1 MGDDEGAAA
10 LNPAKARLD
19 AGELVLCLGVRLAR
33 TVDIARM
40 AKSAGFDALF
50 IDMEHSAMA
59 LETAVQISVAALD
72 VGITAVVRIPGHL
85 PTEASRVLDGGAL
98 GVVVPHVDTPEQ
110 AKMMVDACKFPPLG
124 HRSTGGPS
132 VHLGFRPVPGAGDIL
147 NDATL
152 VTVMLES
159 PGAIAN
165 ADAIAAVEGVDM
177 IMIGTNDLSTEMGVP
192 GQLGHDKIR
201 AAYKTVGE
209 ACRKHGIHFAMGGV
223 RGNPELISDYIGCGV
238 RFILAASDSSLVL
251 AGARREAEALRAIP
265 LP

>member
-1 MGDDEGAAA
+1 MSDDQDFAA
-10 LNPAKARLD
+10 LNPAKARLE

-40 AKSAGFDALF
+40 AKTAGYDALF
-50 IDMEHSAMA
+50 IDMEHSTMP
-59 LETAVQISVAALD
+59 LEAAAQISIAALD
-72 VGITAVVRIPGHL
+72 VGITPVVRIPGHL

-132 VHLGFRPVPGAGDIL
+132 VHLGFRSVPGAGQIL

-159 PGAIAN
+159 PEAIAN
-165 ADAIAAVEGVDM
+165 ADAIAAVGGVDM

-192 GQLGHDKIR
+192 GQLDHDKIR
-201 AAYKTVGE
+201 DAYKTVGA
-209 ACRKHGIHFAMGGV
+209 ACRQHGKHFAMGGV
-223 RGNPELISDYIGCGV
+223 ARNHDLVRDYVGSGV
-238 RFILAASDSSLVL
+238 RFILAGSDSSLVM
-251 AGARREAEALRAIP
+251 AGARRQAESLREIL

>member
-1 MGDDEGAAA
+1 MSDAQDATA
-10 LNPAKARLD
+10 LNPAKARLE

-40 AKSAGFDALF
+40 AKTAGFDAIF
-50 IDMEHSAMA
+50 IDMEHSSMP

-85 PTEASRVLDGGAL
+85 PNEASRIVDGGAL

-132 VHLGFRPVPGAGDIL
+132 VHLNFRRVPGAGQIL

-152 VTVMLES
+152 VTVMLET
-159 PGAIAN
+159 PEAIAN

-177 IMIGTNDLSTEMGVP
+177 IMIGTNDLSTEMGCP
-192 GQLGHDKIR
+192 GQHDHDKIR

-209 ACRKHGIHFAMGGV
+209 ACRKHGTHFAMGGV
-223 RGNPELISDYIGCGV
+223 RDNPDLVSDYIGCGV
-238 RFILAASDSSLVL
+238 RFILAGSDSSLII

-265 LP
+265 MS

>member
-1 MGDDEGAAA
+1 MPGDEGAAP
-10 LNPAKARLD
+10 LNHAKARLD

-50 IDMEHSAMA
+50 LDMEHSAMP

-72 VGITAVVRIPGHL
+72 VGITALVRIPGHL
-85 PTEASRVLDGGAL
+85 PTEAARVVDGGAL

-110 AKMMVDACKFPPLG
+110 AKMMVDACKFPPQG

-132 VHLGFRPVPGAGDIL
+132 VHLGFQSVPGSGQIL

-159 PGAIAN
+159 PEAVAN

-177 IMIGTNDLSTEMGVP
+177 IMIGTNDLSTEMGCP
-192 GQLGHDKIR
+192 GQLDHEDIR

-209 ACRKHGIHFAMGGV
+209 ACRKHGTHFAMGGV
-223 RGNPELISDYIGCGV
+223 RGNPDLIRDYIGCGV
-238 RFILAASDSSLVL
+238 RFILSGSDSSLIL
-251 AGARREAEALRAIP
+251 SGARREVESFRAMP
-265 LP
+265 LA